1 MSDTR
6 YLAEDL
12 RSFAATLLAKVGVPA
27 DRARDVA
34 EILVEG
40 DLMGKTTHGLQLL
53 PPYLIEAKDGGMTL
67 TGDHSVISDNVSTF
81 TWDGNY
87 LPGPWL
93 VLQAMKEVARRA
105 NAHGLATAVIRR
117 AHHIGALQ
125 AYLMR
130 ATEENFMMVLMASD
144 PREES
149 VAPHGGLAA
158 RYSPN
163 PIAVGIPT
171 RGDPI
176 LIDVSM
182 STTAKGIVNR
192 AHNQGKRLDG
202 PWLKDAEGNP
212 TDDPSVLFSEPMGS
226 QYPLGGPDLGFKG
239 FGLGIMVE
247 AMTSALGGHGRADR
261 PTNWGTS
268 IFLQLINPDLFA
280 GTSAFIKESTYL
292 ADYCRGTPVAEGD
305 PPVRMPG
312 EGAIRKRADQ
322 LENGV
327 ALYPGIMD
335 GLSEWAQKLGVK
347 PPAPI
352 AV

>member
-1 MSDTR
+1 MSETR

-12 RSFAATLLAKVGVPA
+12 RSFAATLLTKAGVPA

-40 DLMGKTTHGLQLL
+40 DLMGKTTHGLQLMG
-53 PPYLIEAKDGGMTL
+53 PYLTEAKNGGMTL
-67 TGDHSVISDNVSTF
+67 TGDYSVVSENVSAF

-93 VLQAMKEVARRA
+93 VLQAMKEVSRRA
-105 NAHGLATAVIRR
+105 NAHGVATAVIRR

-125 AYLMR
+125 AYLTR
-130 ATEENFMMVLMASD
+130 ATEENFMMILMASD

-149 VAPHGGLAA
+149 VAPHGGLTA

-163 PIAVGIPT
+163 PVAIGIPT

-176 LIDVSM
+176 LVDVSM

-192 AHNQGKRLDG
+192 ANNRGERLGG
-202 PWLKDAEGNP
+202 PWLKDAAGNP
-212 TDDPSVLFSEPMGS
+212 TDDPSVLFSEPLGA
-226 QYPLGGPDLGFKG
+226 QYPLGGADLGFKG

-268 IFLQLINPDLFA
+268 VFLQLINPDCFA
-280 GTSAFIKESTYL
+280 GTSGFIRESSFL
-292 ADYCRGTPVAEGD
+292 ADYCRETPVAEGD

-312 EGAIRKRADQ
+312 EGALQRRTDQ
-322 LENGV
+322 IENGV
-327 ALYPGIMD
+327 VLYPGIMD
-335 GLSEWAQKLGVK
+335 ALIDWAGKLNVK

-352 AV
+352 S